1 MTQTLRLTA
10 LCALLLAPLAFP
22 LTAPAQETT
31 APATTAP
38 ATTAPA
44 TTAPADTAAPAD
56 AQAPA
61 APAADAS
68 AQPQAPQM
76 VVKNTYGDWQLRCL
90 QTADGSDPCEIFQ
103 LLRDGRGAP
112 VGQGWFVALA
122 DAGKAAVGAT
132 ITAPLETFLP
142 AGLGLTLDAQKPKAY
157 PFTFCNEI
165 GCSARVGFT
174 ADEYAAMKKG
184 NKVTVAVVPMLA
196 PDKTVTV
203 TMSLK
208 GFTDATDA
216 LKKEM
221 AGAKSN

>member
-10 LCALLLAPLAFP
+10 LGALLLAPLAFP
-22 LTAPAQETT
+22 LTALAQE
-31 APATTAP
+31 TTAP

-61 APAADAS
+61 APAAPAADAN

-103 LLRDGRGAP
+103 LLKDEKGAP
-112 VGQGWFVALA
+112 VAQASFITLPETE
-122 DAGKAAVGAT
+122 KAALGAT

-174 ADEYAAMKKG
+174 ADEYAALKKG
-184 NKVTVAVVPMLA
+184 NKMVVAVVPMLA

>member
-10 LCALLLAPLAFP
+10 LGALLLAPLAFP
-22 LTAPAQETT
+22 LTALAQE
-31 APATTAP
+31 TTAP

-61 APAADAS
+61 APAAPAADAN

-103 LLRDGRGAP
+103 LLKDEKGAP
-112 VGQGWFVALA
+112 VAQASFITLPETE
-122 DAGKAAVGAT
+122 KAALGAT

-165 GCSARVGFT
+165 CCSARVGFT
-174 ADEYAAMKKG
+174 ADEYAALKKG
-184 NKVTVAVVPMLA
+184 NKMVVAVVPMLA